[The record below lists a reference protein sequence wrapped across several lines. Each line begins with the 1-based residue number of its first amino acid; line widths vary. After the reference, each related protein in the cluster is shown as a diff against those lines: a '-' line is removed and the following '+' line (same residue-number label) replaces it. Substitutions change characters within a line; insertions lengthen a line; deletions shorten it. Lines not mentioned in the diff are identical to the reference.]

1 MHRSCP
7 LLALLLVST
16 TASASASGGWSLPS
30 LSSFMSSSTKALDDA
45 LHQPPDQVLSKV
57 ENSIDSVTAWTK
69 THHHAIQ
76 TAAGATL
83 IFCSKRLTYTL
94 LFVESFKAV
103 GWPIV
108 LQGAKELRS
117 SYAQARAAFRA
128 ELPTLMKS
136 RELLPKLLEQKRDA
150 EELLAKAATFAKAV
164 EEDAKE
170 ADRRFRKAAKAIEKA
185 LPSRRELDRV
195 AMAATKGLPSRREV
209 ESALKTAKRAQ
220 ARVERQ
226 LKAAETS
233 TTMTTREARALV
245 RSLTQEKREAEA
257 ALAAATATYDR
268 FESAVRA
275 AVDQARRALPNR
287 RELQAAED
295 AAMWAKKTADSK
307 LKEGLRL
314 QREALVQFE
323 AAMATADDAL
333 KVSNSVEAVA
343 DALDADKV
351 KKIGTGV
358 AAGFT
363 SCVASATSPL
373 AGSALVGV
381 DVGSLISAKA
391 LPVARGA
398 KKLAVA
404 RFGSRVPASVIRQ
417 TNATR
422 LSSWAEGGVRTASVA
437 AGVWVAHRTRQLALL
452 CTGALLGAKMVVA
465 AAERPVERL
474 LSKTDVDEKIAEGAA
489 QLVGQLD
496 RLDGVEDGAIGA
508 VKLPKATAKATAEL
522 ALAGLGVALQLG
534 LLGGGIGALPGIG
547 LLRAPLAPIFAF
559 ESYLKA
565 SAAATAAKA
574 AAIKAL

>member
-1 MHRSCP
+1 MLILS
-7 LLALLLVST
+7 A
-16 TASASASGGWSLPS
+16 TASASSTSGGWSLPS
-30 LSSFMSSSTKALDDA
+30 LSSFMSSSTKALDKA
-45 LHQPPDQVLSKV
+45 LSQPPDEVLSKV
-57 ENSIDSVTAWTK
+57 ENGIDSVASWTK
-69 THHHAIQ
+69 AHQQVVQ

-94 LFVESFKAV
+94 LFVESFRAV

-108 LQGAKELRS
+108 QEGAKELRS

-150 EELLAKAATFAKAV
+150 EKLLSKAATFAKAV
-164 EEDAKE
+164 EKDTKE

-185 LPSRRELDRV
+185 LPSRRELDLV
-195 AMAATKGLPSRREV
+195 AVTATKGLPSRREV
-209 ESALKTAKRAQ
+209 EGALKTAKRAQ
-220 ARVERQ
+220 ARIERK
-226 LKAAETS
+226 LRAAEKS
-233 TTMTTREARALV
+233 TTTNTREARALV
-245 RSLTQEKREAEA
+245 RSLMQEKKEAEA
-257 ALAAATATYDR
+257 ALAAAAATYER
-268 FESAVRA
+268 LEAAVRD
-275 AVDQARRALPNR
+275 AVEQARRALPNR

-295 AAMWAKKTADSK
+295 AAKWAKKTAEAK

-314 QREALVQFE
+314 QRDALGQFE
-323 AAMATADDAL
+323 SAMATADDAL
-333 KVSNSVEAVA
+333 KVTNSVEAVA
-343 DALDADKV
+343 DALDTDKV
-351 KKIGTGV
+351 QKIATGV

-373 AGSALVGV
+373 AGSVLIGV
-381 DVGSLISAKA
+381 DVGGLIAAKA
-391 LPVARGA
+391 LPVVRGA

-404 RFGSRVPASVIRQ
+404 RFGSRVPASVIRH

-422 LSSWAEGGVRTASVA
+422 LSSWAEGGVRTASVV

-465 AAERPVERL
+465 AAERPVGRL
-474 LSKTDVDEKIAEGAA
+474 LSKNGLDEKLAEGAA
-489 QLVGQLD
+489 RLAGHLD
-496 RLDGVEDGAIGA
+496 RLDGVEDGAIGV

-534 LLGGGIGALPGIG
+534 LLGGGIGALPGVG
-547 LLRAPLAPIFAF
+547 LLGAPLAPLFAF
-559 ESYLKA
+559 ETYLKA

-574 AAIKAL
+574 AAVKAL

>member
-1 MHRSCP
+1 
-7 LLALLLVST
+7 
-16 TASASASGGWSLPS
+16 
-30 LSSFMSSSTKALDDA
+30 MSSSTKALDKA
-45 LHQPPDQVLSKV
+45 LSQPPDEVLSKV
-57 ENSIDSVTAWTK
+57 ENGIDSVASWTK
-69 THHHAIQ
+69 AHQQVVQ

-94 LFVESFKAV
+94 LFVESFRAV

-108 LQGAKELRS
+108 QEGAKELRS

-150 EELLAKAATFAKAV
+150 EKLLSKAATFAKAV
-164 EEDAKE
+164 EKDTKE

-185 LPSRRELDRV
+185 LPSRRELDLV
-195 AMAATKGLPSRREV
+195 AVTATKGLPSRREV
-209 ESALKTAKRAQ
+209 EGALKTAKRAQ
-220 ARVERQ
+220 ARIERK
-226 LKAAETS
+226 LRAAEKS
-233 TTMTTREARALV
+233 TTTNTREARALV
-245 RSLTQEKREAEA
+245 RSLTQEKKEAEA
-257 ALAAATATYDR
+257 ALAAAAATYER
-268 FESAVRA
+268 LEAAVRD
-275 AVDQARRALPNR
+275 AVEQARRALPNR
-287 RELQAAED
+287 CELQAAED
-295 AAMWAKKTADSK
+295 AAKWAKKTAEAK

-314 QREALVQFE
+314 QRDALGQFE
-323 AAMATADDAL
+323 SAMATADDAL
-333 KVSNSVEAVA
+333 KVTNSVEAVA
-343 DALDADKV
+343 DALDTHKV
-351 KKIGTGV
+351 QKIATGV

-373 AGSALVGV
+373 AGSALIGV
-381 DVGSLISAKA
+381 DVGGLIAAKA

-404 RFGSRVPASVIRQ
+404 RFGSRVPASVIRH

-422 LSSWAEGGVRTASVA
+422 LSSWAEGGVRTASVV

-465 AAERPVERL
+465 AAERPVGRL
-474 LSKTDVDEKIAEGAA
+474 LSKNGLDEKLAEGTA
-489 QLVGQLD
+489 QLAGHLD
-496 RLDGVEDGAIGA
+496 RLDGVEDGAIGV

-534 LLGGGIGALPGIG
+534 LLGGGIGALPGVG
-547 LLRAPLAPIFAF
+547 LLGAPLAPLFAF
-559 ESYLKA
+559 ETYLKA

-574 AAIKAL
+574 AAVKAL

>member
-1 MHRSCP
+1 MLILS
-7 LLALLLVST
+7 A
-16 TASASASGGWSLPS
+16 TASASSTSGGWSLPS
-30 LSSFMSSSTKALDDA
+30 LSSFMSSSTKALDKA
-45 LHQPPDQVLSKV
+45 LSQPPDEVLSKV
-57 ENSIDSVTAWTK
+57 ENGIDSVASWTK
-69 THHHAIQ
+69 AHQQVVQ

-94 LFVESFKAV
+94 LFVESFRAV

-108 LQGAKELRS
+108 QEGAKELRS

-150 EELLAKAATFAKAV
+150 EKLLSKAATFAKAV
-164 EEDAKE
+164 EKDTKE

-185 LPSRRELDRV
+185 LPSRRELDLV
-195 AMAATKGLPSRREV
+195 AVTATKGLPSRREV
-209 ESALKTAKRAQ
+209 EGALKTAKRAQ
-220 ARVERQ
+220 ARIERK
-226 LKAAETS
+226 LRAAEKS
-233 TTMTTREARALV
+233 TTTNTREARALV
-245 RSLTQEKREAEA
+245 RSLTQEKKEAEA
-257 ALAAATATYDR
+257 AVAAAAATYERLEA
-268 FESAVRA
+268 AVRD
-275 AVDQARRALPNR
+275 AVEQARRALPNR

-295 AAMWAKKTADSK
+295 AAKWAKKTAEAK

-314 QREALVQFE
+314 QRDALGQFE
-323 AAMATADDAL
+323 SAMATADDAL
-333 KVSNSVEAVA
+333 KVTNSVEAVA
-343 DALDADKV
+343 DALDTDKV
-351 KKIGTGV
+351 QKIATGV

-373 AGSALVGV
+373 AGSVLIGV
-381 DVGSLISAKA
+381 DVGGLIAAKA

-404 RFGSRVPASVIRQ
+404 RFGSRVPASVIRH

-422 LSSWAEGGVRTASVA
+422 LSSWAEGGVRTASVV

-465 AAERPVERL
+465 AAERPVGRL
-474 LSKTDVDEKIAEGAA
+474 LSKNGLDEKLAEGAA
-489 QLVGQLD
+489 RLAGHLD
-496 RLDGVEDGAIGA
+496 RLDGVEDGAIGV

-534 LLGGGIGALPGIG
+534 LLGGGIGALPGVG
-547 LLRAPLAPIFAF
+547 LLGAPLAPLFAF
-559 ESYLKA
+559 ETYLKA

-574 AAIKAL
+574 AAVKAL

>member
-1 MHRSCP
+1 MLILS
-7 LLALLLVST
+7 A
-16 TASASASGGWSLPS
+16 TASASSTSGGWSLPS
-30 LSSFMSSSTKALDDA
+30 LSSFMSSSTKALDKA
-45 LHQPPDQVLSKV
+45 LSQPPDEVLSKV
-57 ENSIDSVTAWTK
+57 ENGIDSVASWTK
-69 THHHAIQ
+69 AHQQVVQ

-94 LFVESFKAV
+94 LFVESFRAV

-108 LQGAKELRS
+108 QEGAKELRS

-150 EELLAKAATFAKAV
+150 EKLLSKAATFAKAV
-164 EEDAKE
+164 EKDTKE

-185 LPSRRELDRV
+185 LPSRRELDLV
-195 AMAATKGLPSRREV
+195 AVTATKGLPSRREV
-209 ESALKTAKRAQ
+209 EGALKTAKRAQ
-220 ARVERQ
+220 ARIERK
-226 LKAAETS
+226 LRAAEKS
-233 TTMTTREARALV
+233 TTTNTREARALV
-245 RSLTQEKREAEA
+245 RSLTQEKKEAEA
-257 ALAAATATYDR
+257 ALAAAAATYER
-268 FESAVRA
+268 LEAAVRD
-275 AVDQARRALPNR
+275 AVEQARRALPNR

-295 AAMWAKKTADSK
+295 AAKWAKKTAEAK

-314 QREALVQFE
+314 QRDALGQFE
-323 AAMATADDAL
+323 SAMATADDAL
-333 KVSNSVEAVA
+333 KVTNSVEAVA
-343 DALDADKV
+343 DALDTDKV
-351 KKIGTGV
+351 QKIATGV

-373 AGSALVGV
+373 AGSVLIGV
-381 DVGSLISAKA
+381 DVGGLIAAKA

-404 RFGSRVPASVIRQ
+404 RFGSRVPASVIRH

-422 LSSWAEGGVRTASVA
+422 LSSWAEGGVRTASVV

-465 AAERPVERL
+465 AAERPVGRL
-474 LSKTDVDEKIAEGAA
+474 LSKNGLDEKLAEGAA
-489 QLVGQLD
+489 RLAGHLD
-496 RLDGVEDGAIGA
+496 RLDGVEDGAIGV

-534 LLGGGIGALPGIG
+534 LLGGGIGALPGVG
-547 LLRAPLAPIFAF
+547 LLGAPLAPLFAF
-559 ESYLKA
+559 ETYLKA

-574 AAIKAL
+574 AAVKAL

>member
-1 MHRSCP
+1 MLILS
-7 LLALLLVST
+7 A
-16 TASASASGGWSLPS
+16 TASASSTSGGWSLPS
-30 LSSFMSSSTKALDDA
+30 LSSFMSSSTKALDKA
-45 LHQPPDQVLSKV
+45 LSQPPDEVLSKV
-57 ENSIDSVTAWTK
+57 ENGIDSVASWTK
-69 THHHAIQ
+69 AHQQVVQ

-94 LFVESFKAV
+94 LFVESFRAV

-108 LQGAKELRS
+108 QEGAKELRS

-150 EELLAKAATFAKAV
+150 EKLLSKAATFAKAV
-164 EEDAKE
+164 EKDTNE

-185 LPSRRELDRV
+185 LPSRRELDLV
-195 AMAATKGLPSRREV
+195 AVTATKGLPSRREV
-209 ESALKTAKRAQ
+209 EGALKTAKRAQ
-220 ARVERQ
+220 ARIERK
-226 LKAAETS
+226 LRAAEKS
-233 TTMTTREARALV
+233 TTTNTREARALV
-245 RSLTQEKREAEA
+245 RSLMQEKKEAEA
-257 ALAAATATYDR
+257 ALAAAAATYER
-268 FESAVRA
+268 LEAAVRD
-275 AVDQARRALPNR
+275 AVEQARRALPNR

-295 AAMWAKKTADSK
+295 AAKWAKKTAEAK

-314 QREALVQFE
+314 QRDALGQFE
-323 AAMATADDAL
+323 SAMATADDAL
-333 KVSNSVEAVA
+333 KVTNSVEAVA
-343 DALDADKV
+343 DALDTDKV
-351 KKIGTGV
+351 QKIATGV

-363 SCVASATSPL
+363 SCVASASSPL
-373 AGSALVGV
+373 AGSALIGV
-381 DVGSLISAKA
+381 DVGGLIAAKA

-404 RFGSRVPASVIRQ
+404 RFGSRVPASVIRH

-422 LSSWAEGGVRTASVA
+422 LSSWAEGGVRTASVV

-465 AAERPVERL
+465 AAERPVGRL
-474 LSKTDVDEKIAEGAA
+474 LSKNGLDEKLAEGAA
-489 QLVGQLD
+489 RLAGHLD
-496 RLDGVEDGAIGA
+496 RLDGVEDGAIGV

-534 LLGGGIGALPGIG
+534 LLGGGIGALPGVG
-547 LLRAPLAPIFAF
+547 LLGAPLAPLFAF
-559 ESYLKA
+559 ETYLKA

-574 AAIKAL
+574 AAVKAL

>member
-1 MHRSCP
+1 MLILS
-7 LLALLLVST
+7 A
-16 TASASASGGWSLPS
+16 TASASSTSGGWSLPS
-30 LSSFMSSSTKALDDA
+30 LSSFMSSSTKALDKA
-45 LHQPPDQVLSKV
+45 LSQPPDEVLSKV
-57 ENSIDSVTAWTK
+57 ENGIDSVASWTK
-69 THHHAIQ
+69 AHQQVVQ

-94 LFVESFKAV
+94 LFVESFRAV

-108 LQGAKELRS
+108 QEGAKELRS

-150 EELLAKAATFAKAV
+150 EKLLSKAATFAKAV
-164 EEDAKE
+164 EKDTKE

-185 LPSRRELDRV
+185 LPSRRELDLV
-195 AMAATKGLPSRREV
+195 AVTATKGLPSRREV
-209 ESALKTAKRAQ
+209 EGALKTAKRAQ
-220 ARVERQ
+220 ARIERK
-226 LKAAETS
+226 LRAAEKS
-233 TTMTTREARALV
+233 TTTNTREARALV
-245 RSLTQEKREAEA
+245 RSLMQEKKEAEA
-257 ALAAATATYDR
+257 ALAAAAATYER
-268 FESAVRA
+268 LEAAVRD
-275 AVDQARRALPNR
+275 AVEQARRALPNR

-295 AAMWAKKTADSK
+295 AAKWAKKTAEAK

-314 QREALVQFE
+314 QRDALGQFE
-323 AAMATADDAL
+323 SAMATADDAL
-333 KVSNSVEAVA
+333 KVTNSVEAVA
-343 DALDADKV
+343 DALDTDKV
-351 KKIGTGV
+351 QKIATGV

-373 AGSALVGV
+373 AGSVLIGV
-381 DVGSLISAKA
+381 DVGGLIAAKA

-404 RFGSRVPASVIRQ
+404 RFGSRVPASVIRH

-422 LSSWAEGGVRTASVA
+422 LSSWAEGGVRTASVV

-465 AAERPVERL
+465 AAERPVGRL
-474 LSKTDVDEKIAEGAA
+474 LSKNGLDEKLAEGAA
-489 QLVGQLD
+489 RLAGHLD
-496 RLDGVEDGAIGA
+496 RLDGVEDGAIGV

-534 LLGGGIGALPGIG
+534 LLGGGIGALPGVG
-547 LLRAPLAPIFAF
+547 LLGAPLAPLFAF
-559 ESYLKA
+559 ETYLKA

-574 AAIKAL
+574 AAVKAL

>member
-1 MHRSCP
+1 MLILS
-7 LLALLLVST
+7 A
-16 TASASASGGWSLPS
+16 TASASSTSGGWSLPS
-30 LSSFMSSSTKALDDA
+30 LSSFMSSSTKALDKA
-45 LHQPPDQVLSKV
+45 LSQPPDEVLSKV
-57 ENSIDSVTAWTK
+57 ENGIDSVASWTK
-69 THHHAIQ
+69 AHQQVVQ

-94 LFVESFKAV
+94 LFVESFRAV

-108 LQGAKELRS
+108 QEGAKELRS

-150 EELLAKAATFAKAV
+150 EKLLSKAATFAKAV
-164 EEDAKE
+164 EKDTKE

-185 LPSRRELDRV
+185 LPSRRELDLV
-195 AMAATKGLPSRREV
+195 AVTATKGLPSRREV
-209 ESALKTAKRAQ
+209 EGALKTAKRAQ
-220 ARVERQ
+220 ARIERK
-226 LKAAETS
+226 LRAAEKS
-233 TTMTTREARALV
+233 TTTNTREARALV
-245 RSLTQEKREAEA
+245 RSLTQEKKEAEA
-257 ALAAATATYDR
+257 AVAAAAATYERLEA
-268 FESAVRA
+268 AVRD
-275 AVDQARRALPNR
+275 AVEQARRALPNR
-287 RELQAAED
+287 CELQAAED
-295 AAMWAKKTADSK
+295 AAKWAKKTAEAK

-314 QREALVQFE
+314 QRDALGQFE
-323 AAMATADDAL
+323 SAMATADDAL
-333 KVSNSVEAVA
+333 KVTNSVEAVA
-343 DALDADKV
+343 DALDTDKV
-351 KKIGTGV
+351 QKIATGV

-373 AGSALVGV
+373 AGSVLIGV
-381 DVGSLISAKA
+381 DVGGLIAAKA

-404 RFGSRVPASVIRQ
+404 RFGSRVPASVIRH

-422 LSSWAEGGVRTASVA
+422 LSSWAEGGVRTASVV

-465 AAERPVERL
+465 AAERPVGRL
-474 LSKTDVDEKIAEGAA
+474 LSKNGLDEKLAEGAA
-489 QLVGQLD
+489 RLAGHLD
-496 RLDGVEDGAIGA
+496 RLDGVEDGAIGV

-534 LLGGGIGALPGIG
+534 LLGGGIGALPGVG
-547 LLRAPLAPIFAF
+547 LLGAPLAPLFAF
-559 ESYLKA
+559 ETYLKA

-574 AAIKAL
+574 AAVKAL